1 MVRKI
6 FFRHQKS
13 LRHLA
18 MTLTKYSISA
28 HLGAPRRGLR
38 GDVMVTCHG
47 TKTRHGNTA
56 KSHTNV
62 MVFPYRRERRF
73 PHVRSLRSPERT
85 ERRTGFRRLPPGFV
99 LPLSSAA
106 SDAAMTEFSYKMG
119 QIHALTMTDIV
130 YLSTSDGVAQLNC
143 ILGHSPNHER
153 AQRRVNPVPIDCRFG
168 AGSRE

>member
-56 KSHTNV
+56 KSHINV
-62 MVFPYRRERRF
+62 MVFPYRRERF
-73 PHVRSLRSPERT
+73 GSHYSIQYVYPKI
-85 ERRTGFRRLPPGFV
+85 
-99 LPLSSAA
+99 
-106 SDAAMTEFSYKMG
+106 DAAFLCGGCCFDCGG
-119 QIHALTMTDIV
+119 QALKYV
-130 YLSTSDGVAQLNC
+130 LNFD
-143 ILGHSPNHER
+143 PNLKNR
-153 AQRRVNPVPIDCRFG
+153 LNNCPKPNYRYNWYIA
-168 AGSRE
+168 

>member
-47 TKTRHGNTA
+47 TKTRHGNTL

-62 MVFPYRRERRF
+62 MVFLYRWERDDTSMV
-73 PHVRSLRSPERT
+73 PGEWERVSCL
-85 ERRTGFRRLPPGFV
+85 F
-99 LPLSSAA
+99 SSANYIGSLFWKHLLTSLGNIDWEDYFIRIGSGTRA
-106 SDAAMTEFSYKMG
+106 YLPSDLNAR
-119 QIHALTMTDIV
+119 Q
-130 YLSTSDGVAQLNC
+130 STSDISIGYLS
-143 ILGHSPNHER
+143 IWSMWFTGFPRRLLDSP
-153 AQRRVNPVPIDCRFG
+153 
-168 AGSRE
+168 

>member
-56 KSHTNV
+56 KNHINV
-62 MVFPYRRERRF
+62 MVFPYRRERTIWR
-73 PHVRSLRSPERT
+73 RYICNILSALNQGNNSYNCELAQSPLIPPLSAIRDPVGHWSGESAVERT
-85 ERRTGFRRLPPGFV
+85 SPP
-99 LPLSSAA
+99 
-106 SDAAMTEFSYKMG
+106 
-119 QIHALTMTDIV
+119 I
-130 YLSTSDGVAQLNC
+130 NC
-143 ILGHSPNHER
+143 KP
-153 AQRRVNPVPIDCRFG
+153 
-168 AGSRE
+168 

>member
-47 TKTRHGNTA
+47 TKTRHGNTL

-62 MVFPYRRERRF
+62 MVFLYRWERATAHTRKHAALVAALLRWISH
-73 PHVRSLRSPERT
+73 PNRQRLRPNDPRYVRSWLT
-85 ERRTGFRRLPPGFV
+85 RL
-99 LPLSSAA
+99 LP
-106 SDAAMTEFSYKMG
+106 
-119 QIHALTMTDIV
+119 V
-130 YLSTSDGVAQLNC
+130 PAQLETVTTPDQITLGRPANRSFRQC
-143 ILGHSPNHER
+143 RIFRFSILATWSF
-153 AQRRVNPVPIDCRFG
+153 A
-168 AGSRE
+168 

>member
-62 MVFPYRRERRF
+62 MVFPYRRER
-73 PHVRSLRSPERT
+73 SLSLLLFQCVAVIRHCASMPNQNR
-85 ERRTGFRRLPPGFV
+85 V
-99 LPLSSAA
+99 LMNGSS
-106 SDAAMTEFSYKMG
+106 SYQQSIQTSG
-119 QIHALTMTDIV
+119 TDIPPRHNFA
-130 YLSTSDGVAQLNC
+130 YKPLQLL
-143 ILGHSPNHER
+143 I
-153 AQRRVNPVPIDCRFG
+153 
-168 AGSRE
+168 

>member
-62 MVFPYRRERRF
+62 MVFPYRRERRA
-73 PHVRSLRSPERT
+73 
-85 ERRTGFRRLPPGFV
+85 RRPSFVHFRLPSNHPHEPDFWGVWGESEFTVYFV
-99 LPLSSAA
+99 LNLIGLQNLFWGEERSCLCCVLQGFKKRGIEIKLLPA
-106 SDAAMTEFSYKMG
+106 K
-119 QIHALTMTDIV
+119 IIPALV
-130 YLSTSDGVAQLNC
+130 LLFW
-143 ILGHSPNHER
+143 
-153 AQRRVNPVPIDCRFG
+153 RFNKG
-168 AGSRE
+168 PTRWLCSRSH